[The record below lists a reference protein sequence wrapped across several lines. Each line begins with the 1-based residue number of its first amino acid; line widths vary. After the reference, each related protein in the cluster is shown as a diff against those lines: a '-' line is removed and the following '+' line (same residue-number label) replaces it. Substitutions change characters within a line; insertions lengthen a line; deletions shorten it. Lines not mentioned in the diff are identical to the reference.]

1 MNKTLRIL
9 GTRGVPAAHGGFET
23 FAEHLAL
30 YLVNKGWRVI
40 VYCQE
45 DASGDVYED
54 TWKGVERVHIP
65 VEQEGPKGTV
75 VFDWKAT
82 VHAAKFGDLC
92 LTLGYNTAVF
102 CALFRLKGVPNII
115 NMDGIEWQRGKW
127 GAVARAWFYVNDWL
141 GCWLGS
147 HLVADHPLIAEH
159 LKTRVNGKKITII
172 PYGSDEVT
180 SAPEEPVRA
189 LGLEPGKYFSL
200 IARPEPENSIL
211 EVVTGFSLKRRGYK
225 LLILGNFKE
234 SNPYHQA
241 VKAAASDEVVFA
253 GAIYDQNVVQ
263 AIRFHSVAYI
273 HGHQVGGTNPSLVE
287 AMGAG
292 NAVIANDNFF
302 NRWVAGDA
310 GRYFKTAVDFS
321 ELVDRVL
328 ETEGKLESM
337 RTGIL
342 ERYHEKFTWDHIL
355 FKYEI
360 LLTKWLPGPK

>member
-1 MNKTLRIL
+1 LLRL
-9 GTRGVPAAHGGFET
+9 
-23 FAEHLAL
+23 LQL
-30 YLVNKGWRVI
+30 
-40 VYCQE
+40 
-45 DASGDVYED
+45 DD
-54 TWKGVERVHIP
+54 
-65 VEQEGPKGTV
+65 
-75 VFDWKAT
+75 
-82 VHAAKFGDLC
+82 
-92 LTLGYNTAVF
+92 
-102 CALFRLKGVPNII
+102 
-115 NMDGIEWQRGKW
+115 MD
-127 GAVARAWFYVNDWL
+127 
-141 GCWLGS
+141 
-147 HLVADHPLIAEH
+147 
-159 LKTRVNGKKITII
+159 
-172 PYGSDEVT
+172 
-180 SAPEEPVRA
+180 
-189 LGLEPGKYFSL
+189 
-200 IARPEPENSIL
+200 
-211 EVVTGFSLKRRGYK
+211 
-225 LLILGNFKE
+225 LILGNFKE

-241 VKAAASDEVVFA
+241 VKAAASDEVMFA
-253 GAIYDQNVVQ
+253 GAIYDQSVVQ

-310 GRYFKTAVDFS
+310 GRYFKTAIDFS